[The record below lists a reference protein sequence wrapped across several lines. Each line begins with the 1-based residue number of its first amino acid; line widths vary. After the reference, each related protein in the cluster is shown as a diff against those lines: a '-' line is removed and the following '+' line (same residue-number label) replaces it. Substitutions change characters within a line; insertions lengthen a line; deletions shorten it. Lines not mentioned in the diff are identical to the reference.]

1 MPAKKV
7 FIYCRKA
14 TEEQARQPSDTAL
27 AEQEE
32 TCRRYCAENNL
43 TVVSVTQEIASGA
56 TWEGRPQFM
65 EMRTKCL
72 NGEVGG
78 IVVATPDRLC
88 RNHEHL
94 SCLITEMQA
103 HHVSLICVKDQDALQ
118 ENPFFNIL

>member
-1 MPAKKV
+1 MPAEKV

-14 TEEQARQPSDTAL
+14 TEEQARQPSGTTL

-32 TCRRYCAENNL
+32 ACRRYCAENDL

-56 TWEGRPQFM
+56 IWEERPQFM
-65 EMRTKCL
+65 KMRTQCL

-88 RNHEHL
+88 RNREHL
-94 SCLITEMQA
+94 SRLIDEMQA
-103 HHVSLICVKDQDALQ
+103 HHVSLICVKGQDVLQ
-118 ENPFFNIL
+118 AIPWFNIL